1 MTAAYKIAVLNVML
15 ALCACVGIKNESL
28 SDATVPA
35 EEIPAKT
42 IANPKL
48 RDFVSPYVNYGYF
61 SEDNVRRLLGTPL
74 KERQNADETQLT
86 YPYFSP
92 VRNERVLWLI
102 WPLFTQT
109 NQNPEYSLTFRNDRL
124 QTLTYSQKSTI
135 SAGWI
140 IILPLAAFKKQ
151 DLYPYTTASIFHCS
165 GLADKIDITF
175 NNISHSRAVNR
186 LESCLFNPLLGLKSF
201 KRSLGERDK
210 KDEKTLRKKDTAD
223 ILEYNP
229 DIISFTREQ
238 ALASA
243 RREINKEYAIIA
255 EDAFNTEILNC
266 RIFRLK
272 ADSTIELSDKASALC
287 FIKNHNGLL
296 SLSVESDQTDTAA
309 TQLQEMLRTVRLRK

>member
-1 MTAAYKIAVLNVML
+1 MTAAYKIAVLNITL

-35 EEIPAKT
+35 AEIPAKT
-42 IANPKL
+42 IADPRL
-48 RDFVSPYVNYGYF
+48 RNFVSPYVNYGYF

-102 WPLFTQT
+102 WPLFTQARPT
-109 NQNPEYSLTFRNDRL
+109 PNYSLTFRDDRL

-140 IILPLAAFKKQ
+140 IILPLAGSQKQ
-151 DLYPYTTASIFHCS
+151 DLFPYAAPSASQCS
-165 GLADKIDITF
+165 GLADKVDMTF
-175 NNISHSRAVNR
+175 NNIPHSRAVNR
-186 LESCLFNPLLGLKSF
+186 LESCLFNPLLGLKRF
-201 KRSLGERDK
+201 KHSLGERDE
-210 KDEKTLRKKDTAD
+210 KDEKTLRRKDTAD
-223 ILEYNP
+223 VLEYNP
-229 DIISFTREQ
+229 EIITFTREQ

-243 RREINKEYAIIA
+243 REEIKKEYDIAA

-266 RIFRLK
+266 RVFRLK
-272 ADSTIELSDKASALC
+272 TDSTIELSDKASALC

-296 SLSVESDQTDTAA
+296 SLSVESDQTDDAA
-309 TQLQEMLRTVRLRK
+309 TQLQEILQTVRLRK